1 MMLSK
6 NMLLGAIRVIRMTS
20 RSVSIFF
27 ASLVISLAQSCSPMV
42 GQNGGD
48 AESTEEPVLPMEYV
62 VLEANVLVFERMVNE
77 GDPEE
82 VISNAGG
89 DEVEETL
96 LRREVLI
103 VDGDNYYVETNVS
116 EWKKEY
122 HWMVEVEIALNKILY
137 KNKVTW
143 CADVMSGQKFVD
155 NYFSLYWD
163 EFSTREGY
171 RESIID
177 YVDCG
182 SGRT

>member
-1 MMLSK
+1 MLSK

-20 RSVSIFF
+20 RSVSIF

-48 AESTEEPVLPMEYV
+48 VESTEEPVLPMEYV
-62 VLEANVLVFERMVNE
+62 VLEANVLVFERMMNE

-155 NYFSLYWD
+155 NYFSRYWD